1 MKRILATT
9 AIATLMAA
17 GPGLAQD
24 YPTQTVTIVVPY
36 SPAGSTDPAA
46 RFIAGE
52 LQEKW
57 GVNVVVENRPG
68 AGSTIGTAYVGNAD
82 PDGYTIL
89 LTTSAYTTA
98 PAVHDDLS
106 YDPIN
111 DLRAVAM
118 PSSAQFV
125 VTAGSSIQ
133 SETLDQFLENEA
145 AEREIFLATAG
156 LGSSTHFAGELLAAA
171 TGMDAVAVHYSGG
184 SDAMVDLIGGR
195 ADIYVG
201 SMTAVLGNVQGGQ
214 IKALGVLGADRA
226 RALPDAPST
235 EELGIE
241 GASSGFWLGVFA
253 PGGTSDEIV
262 EKLNADITAVMTSD
276 AGMAYL
282 ENLDSD
288 VGTMSAAEFQ
298 AMIEAEIDQW
308 TVLAAKRGISAD

>member
-68 AGSTIGTAYVGNAD
+68 AGSTIGTAHVATMA

-98 PAVHDDLS
+98 PAVHHDLP

-145 AEREIFLATAG
+145 AERDIFMATAG
-156 LGSSTHFAGELLAAA
+156 LGSSTHFAGELLVAA
-171 TGMDAVAVHYSGG
+171 TGMDATAVHYSGG

-201 SMTAVLGNVQGGQ
+201 SMTAVLGNVQAGQ
-214 IKALGVLGADRA
+214 IKALGVLGAERA
-226 RALPDAPST
+226 RALPDVPST

-262 EKLNADITAVMTSD
+262 EKLNADITAVMTSE

-298 AMIEAEIDQW
+298 AMIEAEIAQW
-308 TVLAAKRGISAD
+308 TVLAAERGISAD